1 MKPFNP
7 KILSSFS
14 SDEVLLSCG
23 FQKTKSAFFYFNEL
37 PFFDLYV
44 KITKWAIPENIHT
57 YTTDGF

>member
-23 FQKTKSAFFYFNEL
+23 FQKTKFAFFYFNEL
-37 PFFDLYV
+37 PFPGIFDLYV
-44 KITKWAIPENIHT
+44 KITKLRNWIPKIT
-57 YTTDGF
+57 M